1 MILYL
6 SEKFCRLKSLLR
18 MNELS
23 TEKRSTVRTAFL
35 LNVFLLSMYILFNY
49 IISGISHEK
58 TKIMN
63 MRMLELMNAG
73 ALSPVF
79 YSMHTFPGSV
89 VWSFVFLFIY
99 EVYFLISAYILMFVF
114 GEKERSFLRLYSIF
128 SISFAGFLLSL
139 FPLLLY
145 GILFPDSWRDSALRI
160 HLYQLLHLATF
171 ISGVYL
177 FGNSFVRLCR
187 IHFSQNL
194 GRALITWIFPNFL
207 ILYWISSVFRT
218 PYEM

>member
-1 MILYL
+1 MILYFQNLFSKIHNLL
-6 SEKFCRLKSLLR
+6 SLNS
-18 MNELS
+18 LS
-23 TEKRSTVRTAFL
+23 TEKKSTVRTAFF
-35 LNVFLLSMYILFNY
+35 LNVFLVAIYILFNY

-63 MRMLELMNAG
+63 MRMLELMKAG
-73 ALSPVF
+73 ALSPLF

-89 VWSFVFLFIY
+89 VWSFIFLFIY
-99 EVYFLISAYILMFVF
+99 EIYFLISAYILIFIF

-128 SISFAGFLLSL
+128 SISFTGFLISL
-139 FPLLLY
+139 FPLLMY

-177 FGNSFVRLCR
+177 FGSSFVRLSR

-207 ILYWISSVFRT
+207 ILYWISSVFKT